1 MDIVKKFTH
10 KDSIRKALLRILE
23 YPPMER
29 PLLEVYFLDD
39 TLGLNG
45 NNIAIG
51 YLIGYNVDL
60 DLVFWDSISDRTH
73 KVGINDI
80 TGVVIYNHKP
90 SKDTILNFNLMDTYR
105 NIKLTYFMFCFL
117 TIYVYNGSWC

>member
-29 PLLEVYFLDD
+29 PLLEVIFSDD
-39 TLGLNG
+39 IFGLNG
-45 NNIAIG
+45 KNIAIA

-60 DLVFWDSISDRTH
+60 DLVFWDSIFDRTH

-80 TGVVIYNHKP
+80 TSVVVYNHKP
-90 SKDTILNFNLMDTYR
+90 SRDTVFDFNLME
-105 NIKLTYFMFCFL
+105 
-117 TIYVYNGSWC
+117 V